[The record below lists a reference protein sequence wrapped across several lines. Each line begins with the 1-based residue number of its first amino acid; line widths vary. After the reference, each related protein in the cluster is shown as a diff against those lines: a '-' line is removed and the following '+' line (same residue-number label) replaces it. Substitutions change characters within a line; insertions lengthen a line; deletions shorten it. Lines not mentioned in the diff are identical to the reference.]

1 MSHAHS
7 HGGVTGVR
15 AANTLEILSWLTREH
30 LCMSR
35 VDLANI
41 HSLCANAQE
50 GNTSLILAIKKYAEA
65 KDDDSALQARQTTE
79 ALIAATASAGALD
92 VQVDPRTCGAS
103 CTRSGGGADAGLRVC
118 MSRDHTMIQ
127 KFVGT
132 RVSQRSQRS
141 CWPVAWG
148 CRIWWRSF

>member
-7 HGGVTGVR
+7 HGGFTGVR

-41 HSLCANAQE
+41 HSLCAYAQE
-50 GNTSLILAIKKYAEA
+50 GNTSLILAIIRDNDATA
-65 KDDDSALQARQTTE
+65 E

>member
-41 HSLCANAQE
+41 HSLCAYAQE
-50 GNTSLILAIKKYAEA
+50 GNTSLILAII
-65 KDDDSALQARQTTE
+65 KDNDATAE

-92 VQVDPRTCGAS
+92 VQVGRRGQEEDKSECMWVVRRRWVGQQ
-103 CTRSGGGADAGLRVC
+103 GGCKQGHGG
-118 MSRDHTMIQ
+118 M
-127 KFVGT
+127 
-132 RVSQRSQRS
+132 
-141 CWPVAWG
+141 
-148 CRIWWRSF
+148 WRSERGRS

>member
-41 HSLCANAQE
+41 HSLCAYAQE
-50 GNTSLILAIKKYAEA
+50 GNTSLILAII
-65 KDDDSALQARQTTE
+65 KDNDATAE

-92 VQVDPRTCGAS
+92 VQVGGRGQGGGGA
-103 CTRSGGGADAGLRVC
+103 RGAGGGADT
-118 MSRDHTMIQ
+118 D
-127 KFVGT
+127 
-132 RVSQRSQRS
+132 
-141 CWPVAWG
+141 G
-148 CRIWWRSF
+148 CA

>member
-41 HSLCANAQE
+41 HSLCAYAQE
-50 GNTSLILAIKKYAEA
+50 GNTSLILAII
-65 KDDDSALQARQTTE
+65 KDNDATAE

-92 VQVDPRTCGAS
+92 VQVGRRGQEEDKSECMWVVRRRWVGQQGGCKGAAPS
-103 CTRSGGGADAGLRVC
+103 APHNPHDEGWSGEA
-118 MSRDHTMIQ
+118 
-127 KFVGT
+127 
-132 RVSQRSQRS
+132 
-141 CWPVAWG
+141 
-148 CRIWWRSF
+148 

>member
-7 HGGVTGVR
+7 HGGFTGVR

-41 HSLCANAQE
+41 HSLCAYAQE
-50 GNTSLILAIKKYAEA
+50 GNTSLILAII
-65 KDDDSALQARQTTE
+65 KDNDATAE

-92 VQVDPRTCGAS
+92 VQVGRRGQEEDKSECMWVVRRRWVGQQGECKQGH
-103 CTRSGGGADAGLRVC
+103 GG
-118 MSRDHTMIQ
+118 M
-127 KFVGT
+127 
-132 RVSQRSQRS
+132 
-141 CWPVAWG
+141 
-148 CRIWWRSF
+148 WRSERGRS